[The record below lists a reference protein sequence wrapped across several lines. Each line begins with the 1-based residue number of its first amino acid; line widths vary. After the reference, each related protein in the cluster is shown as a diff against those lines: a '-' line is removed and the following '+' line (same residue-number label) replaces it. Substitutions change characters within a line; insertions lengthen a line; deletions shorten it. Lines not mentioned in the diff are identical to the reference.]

1 MADSKKAAR
10 GLGRGFDSLI
20 PTDFLTESFDVATT
34 ADAKQSDLR
43 YVKTGQVA
51 PDVDQPRRYFEE
63 TALDELAASIAEHG
77 ILQPLVVS
85 PAKDGEGYVI
95 IAGERRWRAAGIA
108 GLEKVPV
115 LVRTPTDQ
123 HRLELS
129 LIENVQRRD
138 LSPLETAAAY
148 QRLKDQFNLSLEA
161 IGQRV
166 GGKSLSAVSNTIR
179 LLNLPTSAK
188 KALMDGELT
197 EGQARPLLSLAE
209 NPNFESI
216 LKRILDEGWSSRKIE
231 QFVSGLKKKG
241 EHTKSAVPAPVHYEN
256 YSKSLMKTL
265 SAKVTIKKVA
275 SGGRVVINFK
285 DDEDLERIQ
294 SLLNK

>member
-1 MADSKKAAR
+1 MTSAKSSR

-43 YVKTGQVA
+43 YVKTAHVA
-51 PDVDQPRRYFEE
+51 PDPSQPRRYFEE
-63 TALDELAASIAEHG
+63 SALDELAASIAQHG
-77 ILQPLVVS
+77 ILQPLVVA
-85 PAKDGEGYVI
+85 PAKTGDGYVI
-95 IAGERRWRAAGIA
+95 IAGERRWRAASIA

-148 QRLKDQFNLSLEA
+148 QRLRDQFNLSVEE

-166 GGKSLSAVSNTIR
+166 GGKSISAVSNTMR

-188 KALMDGELT
+188 KAIVEGELS
-197 EGQARPLLSLAE
+197 EGQARPLLAIAKRPDFELILARIIS
-209 NPNFESI
+209 ES
-216 LKRILDEGWSSRKIE
+216 WNARKIE
-231 QFVSGLKKKG
+231 QFVSGAKRQSKPTV
-241 EHTKSAVPAPVHYEN
+241 TKPRAQFDTYTRSFADRFKAPV
-256 YSKSLMKTL
+256 
-265 SAKVTIKKVA
+265 AIKQVGK
-275 SGGRVVINFK
+275 GGKVVISFK
-285 DDEDLERIQ
+285 DDDDLERIQ
-294 SLLNK
+294 ALLG

>member
-1 MADSKKAAR
+1 MAKSSASH

-34 ADAKQSDLR
+34 ADARQSDLR
-43 YVKTGQVA
+43 YVKTSQIA
-51 PDVDQPRRYFEE
+51 PDPSQPRRYFEE
-63 TALDELAASIAEHG
+63 AALDELAASIAEHG
-77 ILQPLVVS
+77 ILQPLVVA
-85 PAKDGEGYVI
+85 PAPSSEGFII
-95 IAGERRWRAAGIA
+95 IAGERRWRAAGLA
-108 GLEKVPV
+108 GLDKVPV
-115 LVRTPTDQ
+115 LVRTPSDQ

-148 QRLKDQFNLSLEA
+148 QRLKDQFNLTPEQ

-166 GGKSLSAVSNTIR
+166 GGKSMSAVANTMR
-179 LLNLPTSAK
+179 LLNLPKSAK
-188 KALMDGELT
+188 KALMEGRLT
-197 EGQARPLLSLAE
+197 EGQARPLLAILE

-231 QFVSGLKKKG
+231 EFVSASKKKG
-241 EHTKSAVPAPVHYEN
+241 AHKSTPTPVRTQFATYSKALTKRFKAPV
-256 YSKSLMKTL
+256 
-265 SAKVTIKKVA
+265 AIKP
-275 SGGRVVINFK
+275 SGKGGKVVISFK

-294 SLLNK
+294 SLLDK

>member
-1 MADSKKAAR
+1 MARK

-20 PTDFLTESFDVATT
+20 PTDFLTESFDVTTT

-43 YVKTGQVA
+43 YVKTTSVA
-51 PDVDQPRRYFEE
+51 PDSEQPRRYFEE
-63 TALDELAASIAEHG
+63 SALDELAASIAEHG

-85 PAKDGEGYVI
+85 PAKGGKDGYVI

-108 GLEKVPV
+108 GLQKVPV
-115 LVRTPTDQ
+115 LVRTPSDQ

-166 GGKSLSAVSNTIR
+166 GGKSMSAVSNTIR

-188 KALMDGELT
+188 KALVEGNLT
-197 EGQARPLLSLAE
+197 EGQARPLLALAD
-209 NPNFESI
+209 NPNFDAI
-216 LKRILDEGWSSRKIE
+216 VTRIVEEGWSSRRIE
-231 QFVSGLKKKG
+231 QYVSGLKKAG
-241 EHTKSAVPAPVHYEN
+241 AHVRIAVPAPARYEHF
-256 YSKSLMKTL
+256 SKSLTKTL

-275 SGGRVVINFK
+275 SGGKVVINFK
-285 DDEDLERIQ
+285 DDADLERIQ
-294 SLLNK
+294 SLLDK